1 MAEQDDSYKII
12 LTSFEDEYEETHDPV
27 WVWHAMDFCSTW
39 QRKTGTKIPYPQW
52 VTDYL
57 SAVAGT
63 LLKLNDEKDDV
74 SGKIIELIGIREHSI
89 SASVKTIRDKVL
101 FFEIQSMIKAGILV
115 GADKFRQIVDANIFL
130 IGIIGRIMFEYD
142 AAGVYINNHGVTL
155 RNNGHTGISGH
166 NGFDARADQRRLTHQ
181 QRHRLTLH
189 VRAHQSAVGIIVLKE
204 GNQRCSDR
212 YHLLG

>member
-74 SGKIIELIGIREHSI
+74 SDKIIELIGIREHSI

-101 FFEIQSMIKAGILV
+101 FFEIQSMIKAGMERESAIK
-115 GADKFRQIVDANIFL
+115 AIAK
-130 IGIIGRIMFEYD
+130 MFSLSVEAVQVSY
-142 AAGVYINNHGVTL
+142 
-155 RNNGHTGISGH
+155 
-166 NGFDARADQRRLTHQ
+166 QRFTR
-181 QRHRLTLH
+181 
-189 VRAHQSAVGIIVLKE
+189 
-204 GNQRCSDR
+204 
-212 YHLLG
+212 